1 LLRVVDSMS
10 VNHDE
15 EEKSDMAEEIL
26 PTYSRR
32 MEFVSSPQL
41 AQTEIPFLCS
51 AHQWAVSG
59 GRGDATV
66 ERTLLK
72 FDYSSLHMP
81 VHRVMGDVASRFLLK
96 RRVSVDDPA
105 GAGAGAVSSVAVIGA
120 GCCALP
126 AYLLTVFPSSA
137 VVHAVEPCEEV
148 LRVADSHFGMDAFP
162 STRLVRHVLDGA
174 AFLRQQRA
182 SRYHLIVI
190 DAFDAAPLHELA
202 RMGLPLPGDD
212 SDDGVPAV
220 FAPPHSLLDSWTQIA
235 SALSPDLD
243 SQFKHGGLLVINV
256 FGPEVWV
263 EHVRS
268 RIERSELFCT
278 AKVFET
284 VDPAYRQA
292 MCSSDSRNTV
302 LVTMPRAYAQ
312 TLDELMLQ

>member
-1 LLRVVDSMS
+1 MS
-10 VNHDE
+10 VNHE
-15 EEKSDMAEEIL
+15 EEESNEAEEVS

-51 AHQWAVSG
+51 ADQWAASG
-59 GRGDATV
+59 GHGDATV
-66 ERTLLK
+66 RLTSLK

-81 VHRVMGDVASRFLLK
+81 VHRVMGDVASRFLQR

-105 GAGAGAVSSVAVIGA
+105 GTVSSVAVIGA

-126 AYLLTVFPSSA
+126 AFLLTAFPSST

-148 LRVADSHFGMDAFP
+148 LQVADSHFGMDAFP

-174 AFLRQQRA
+174 TFLHQQRA

-190 DAFDAAPLHELA
+190 DAFDAAPLHELV

-220 FAPPHSLLDSWTQIA
+220 FAPPHSLLDSWTQLA
-235 SALSPDLD
+235 SALSSDPD
-243 SQFKHGGLLVINV
+243 SQCEHGGLLVINV
-256 FGPEVWV
+256 FGPEVWI

-268 RIERSELFCT
+268 RIEQSELFCT
-278 AKVFET
+278 VKVLET

-302 LVTMPRAYAQ
+302 LVSMPRAYAQ
-312 TLDELMLQ
+312 TFDELML